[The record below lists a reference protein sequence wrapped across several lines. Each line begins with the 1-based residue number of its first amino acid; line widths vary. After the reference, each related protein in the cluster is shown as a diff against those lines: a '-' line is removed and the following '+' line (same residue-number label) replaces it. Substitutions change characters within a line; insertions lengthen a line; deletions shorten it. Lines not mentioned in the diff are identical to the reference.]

1 MSLAEIATANATR
14 QDAVLRGNLFCNAVI
29 AQNNTLGAGILVQD
43 QVTGATEWQYVI
55 DAGEE
60 QLSFTS
66 AWAAWNPAYSYAT
79 GSIVRS
85 GGVTYGRTGA
95 ASAPGAAPPGAGWT
109 ALAAPSPLSG
119 TTVTAL
125 SSAATPAGDYT
136 VFLQSSP
143 NGNGLAL
150 ETDAAGVSSATFLGR
165 VVAPSVSVLATGGRI
180 GSGTLVAGVD
190 AIALA
195 SIVATDKVFVSRT
208 GAPTGAGTG
217 VLQAEV
223 TVGVG
228 FTVRAINAA
237 GAVEAAD
244 VGNFDWWVV
253 STV

>member
-29 AQNNTLGAGILVQD
+29 AQNNTTGAGILVQD

-55 DAGEE
+55 DAGGE
-60 QLSFTS
+60 QLSFAS
-66 AWAAWNPAYSYAT
+66 EWAAWNAAYAYPT

-95 ASAPGAAPPGAGWT
+95 ASTPGAAPPGAGWT
-109 ALAAPSPLSG
+109 ALAAPSPLSA

-125 SSAATPAGDYT
+125 SSAAAPAGDYT

-150 ETDAAGVSSATFLGR
+150 ETDAAGVSTATFLGR
-165 VVAPSVSVLATGGRI
+165 VVAPDVAVTGANI

-190 AIALA
+190 TIALA
-195 SIVATDKVFVSRT
+195 SIAATDKVFVSRT
-208 GAPTGAGTG
+208 GAAPGAAIG

-228 FTVRAINAA
+228 FVVRSL
-237 GAVEAAD
+237 AVATGLVLNTD
-244 VGNFDWWVV
+244 VGTFDWWVV
-253 STV
+253 ATV